1 MVNQKLQIGLAA
13 VVLSSIMVFAA
24 ALPAANALTP
34 RDFQYL
40 NDNHKT
46 DRFPGGQHV
55 CGDHLCS
62 ADEWGKMKQAIRE
75 SQRHPGECDELKKWE
90 PCEPTTNTKSSK

>member
-1 MVNQKLQIGLAA
+1 MLNQKLRFGLAA
-13 VVLSSIMVFAA
+13 VALS
-24 ALPAANALTP
+24 ALVIYAVAVPSASALTP

-55 CGDHLCS
+55 CGDHLCTPQEWS
-62 ADEWGKMKQAIRE
+62 AMKQAIG
-75 SQRHPGECDELKKWE
+75 SAQRNPSECSELKQWQACI
-90 PCEPTTNTKSSK
+90 PANQTKSG

>member
-1 MVNQKLQIGLAA
+1 MLDKRLQYGLAA
-13 VVLSSIMVFAA
+13 LAITVLMVYAVA
-24 ALPAANALTP
+24 VHSASALTP

-40 NDNHKT
+40 QDNHKT

-62 ADEWGKMKQAIRE
+62 PQEWSAMKQALDTA
-75 SQRHPGECDELKKWE
+75 QRNPSECSSLKEWRA
-90 PCEPTTNTKSSK
+90 CIPTNQTTSG

>member
-1 MVNQKLQIGLAA
+1 MLNQKLRFGLAA
-13 VVLSSIMVFAA
+13 VALS
-24 ALPAANALTP
+24 ALVIYAVAVPSASALTP

-55 CGDHLCS
+55 CGDHLCTPQ
-62 ADEWGKMKQAIRE
+62 EWSSMKQAIG
-75 SQRHPGECDELKKWE
+75 SAQRNPSECSELKQWQACI
-90 PCEPTTNTKSSK
+90 PANQTKSG